1 MIESLDCFFHLNEI
15 EGGGGGFQKHNIEFV
30 TVQITFPD
38 LNSLRRLL
46 VSLSLEIRLRE
57 KVARRRIQILEVS
70 PPVAQ
75 KVYYHVV
82 NP

>member
-15 EGGGGGFQKHNIEFV
+15 EGGGGFQKHNIEFV